1 MTRRLFRWGIGTLA
15 AVLPAQALIAV
26 ALADPYAVLDR
37 NGVIQNVIEAD
48 DKTPCAAAPGCTLRL
63 LSQVPLA
70 DRGVYGGPRVA
81 APVTD
86 QVCDPAS
93 VKFDGA
99 SNLVLCAP
107 DGKSVTTAPV
117 PAKSQPANPLSLG
130 GAAMGP
136 AN

>member
-26 ALADPYAVLDR
+26 ALAAPYAVLDR

-63 LSQVPLA
+63 LSSMPVA

-99 SNLVLCAP
+99 GNLVLCAP

-117 PAKSQPANPLSLG
+117 PANPLSLG